1 MLRRVKSRET
11 RILAKGMGQKGDV
24 NFNLLSRK
32 RKRPL

>member
-1 MLRRVKSRET
+1 
-11 RILAKGMGQKGDV
+11 MGQKGDV